1 VPQILIDFLA
11 LERLFDLTGKTHL
24 NLPERQLANELA
36 YLVADKMWRDL
47 GDEATDGEVYNIGQ
61 SNYEAG
67 CYALNLVGVYQQ
79 GKHYTVHKVVVP
91 LDGVRQHM
99 ASLVEVSKDALDELL
114 SAIIENYVSY
124 EGTLSGGR
132 RSFLINKSLARA
144 ADLLVA
150 NGFAEKQ
157 EDKFRWTEKIGP
169 IMKRWYIWDENGE
182 CRAEREQELRE
193 ENAAKMAEILPWV
206 VRRKAVAAL
215 NKRDHLTAMRILSN
229 HWDGEQ
235 WTSFPF
241 TRKKSGGHN
250 AIDLRTLKLL
260 IQKLD

>member
-1 VPQILIDFLA
+1 
-11 LERLFDLTGKTHL
+11 LTDETHL

-47 GDEATDGEVYNIGQ
+47 GDAAIDGEVWNIGQ

-79 GKHYTVHKVVVP
+79 GKQNTVHKVVVP

-99 ASLVEVSKDALDELL
+99 ASLAEVSKDALNELL
-114 SAIIENYVSY
+114 SAFIGNYVSF
-124 EGTLSGGR
+124 EGSLSGGR
-132 RSFLINKSLARA
+132 HSFLVNKNLARV

-157 EDKFRWTEKIGP
+157 KDKFKWTEKIGP
-169 IMKRWYIWDENGE
+169 IMKRWYIWDEDGE
-182 CRAEREQELRE
+182 CRVECEQELRE
-193 ENAAKMAEILPWV
+193 ENAAKMVETLPWV

-215 NKRDHLTAMRILSN
+215 KQREHLTAMRILSN
-229 HWDGEQ
+229 HWDGEK

-241 TRKKSGGHN
+241 LGKKSGRHN
-250 AIDLRTLKLL
+250 QLDLRTMKLL
-260 IQKLD
+260 IRKLD